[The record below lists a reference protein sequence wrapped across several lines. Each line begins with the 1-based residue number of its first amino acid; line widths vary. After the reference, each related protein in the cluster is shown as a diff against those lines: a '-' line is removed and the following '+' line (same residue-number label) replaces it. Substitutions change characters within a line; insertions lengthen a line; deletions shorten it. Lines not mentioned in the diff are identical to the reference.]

1 MEFADTER
9 LSFSFIT
16 AQDAGFLWELDQDQA
31 VMRYLNGGR
40 KSTRHEI
47 ETVFVPRLQAYAN
60 QALGWGLWKVT
71 EISSGKAIGWV
82 LVRPYGFF
90 TSNPD
95 ADNLE
100 LGWRFKQAWW
110 DKGIA
115 TEAATAIRDGLALT
129 GISSFSAI
137 ASPNNAGSIAV
148 MKKLGMAFS
157 HTQFYE
163 DSVFSENVVVYT
175 QHLR

>member
-1 MEFADTER
+1 MR
-9 LSFSFIT
+9 
-16 AQDAGFLWELDQDQA
+16 GFL
-31 VMRYLNGGR
+31 
-40 KSTRHEI
+40 
-47 ETVFVPRLQAYAN
+47 ETHFPEPQWQPSRGY
-60 QALGWGLWKVT
+60 
-71 EISSGKAIGWV
+71 
-82 LVRPYGFF
+82 R
-90 TSNPD
+90 
-95 ADNLE
+95 
-100 LGWRFKQAWW
+100 
-110 DKGIA
+110 IA